1 VPKLSRQFYTIESL
15 RASAGRLVPRRVA
28 IRALLAAGAGILSAR
43 RAKAAIPVETLRSVE
58 ALPPHVAGTFR
69 EAAGF
74 VRIRDG
80 YLVFDRR
87 GHTVYRVDESRQSAT
102 PIVSVGPEEG
112 RLVQPVAFSVASDGS
127 FVVADAPFGRERVQL
142 FAVDGTR
149 LRGFVLPRPVEPLV
163 QFGGMVLNG
172 VGSLQYDGESIYVND
187 PRSGSLVTVYSVDG
201 MPTASIGRMRPTGFE
216 TSDPDLHRALNT
228 GLPVA
233 NPQGG
238 FYFVFQTGEPRFR
251 KYDAKG
257 TLVFERA
264 VQGRELD
271 PLIAS
276 QPTQWLARQSGDRE
290 LPMVQPIV
298 RTAAVDRDGQL
309 WIAFT
314 IPFIYMYDRD
324 GDKRRVVQLS
334 AAGTIAAS
342 SLSFEGDGRVLVT
355 PGCYIFDTSSRQPS
369 AARRWQLAPGC

>member
-1 VPKLSRQFYTIESL
+1 MPKLSRQFYTMEQL
-15 RASAGRLVPRRVA
+15 RASAGRPLPRRTA
-28 IRALLAAGAGILSAR
+28 IRALLAACAGVLSAGR
-43 RAKAAIPVETLRSVE
+43 VKAAIPVETLRSVQ

-69 EAAGF
+69 EPAGF

-87 GHTVYRVDESRQSAT
+87 GHTVYRVPESRQTAT

-127 FVVADAPFGRERVQL
+127 FVVADAPFGRQRVQL

-201 MPTASIGRMRPTGFE
+201 MPIASIGRMRPTGFE

-238 FYFVFQTGEPRFR
+238 FYFVFQTGDPWFR

-257 TLVFERA
+257 TLLFERA
-264 VQGRELD
+264 VQGR
-271 PLIAS
+271 
-276 QPTQWLARQSGDRE
+276 
-290 LPMVQPIV
+290 
-298 RTAAVDRDGQL
+298 
-309 WIAFT
+309 
-314 IPFIYMYDRD
+314 
-324 GDKRRVVQLS
+324 
-334 AAGTIAAS
+334 
-342 SLSFEGDGRVLVT
+342 
-355 PGCYIFDTSSRQPS
+355 
-369 AARRWQLAPGC
+369 